1 MDAPIWAEMVST
13 LNLFRALSAEGLA
26 AACAVMRVDK
36 VARNCLIVEQGEPA
50 KRAYAL
56 GAGSVRIAQ
65 TGEDGGQAIIR
76 FIAPGEM
83 FGTVPLFTDH
93 RFPADAIAAEPSVVL
108 SWSERD
114 LRRLIGDHPAIA
126 LNLITIM
133 GTRLAELQERV
144 RELATQ
150 RIEQRIAQAVL
161 RLASQAGQDR
171 LDGVKIEFPL
181 RRKDLADYAGTT
193 LHSASRTLAAW
204 EKAGLLTS
212 RDLHLTIHHIAELRR
227 IAEPSAV

>member
-1 MDAPIWAEMVST
+1 MVGA
-13 LNLFRALSAEGLA
+13 LDLFRALSTDALA
-26 AACAVMRVDK
+26 DACAVMRIDK
-36 VARNCLIVEQGEPA
+36 VARNALIVEQGEPA
-50 KRAYAL
+50 RRAYAL

-76 FIAPGEM
+76 FIGPGEM

-93 RFPADAIAAEPSVVL
+93 RFPADAIAAEESLVL
-108 SWSERD
+108 SWSEHD
-114 LRRLIGDHPAIA
+114 LLALIGAHPTIAI
-126 LNLITIM
+126 NLITIL

-150 RIEQRIAQAVL
+150 RIEQRIAQALL

-193 LHSASRTLAAW
+193 LHSASRMLAAW

-212 RDLHLTIHHIAELRR
+212 RNLHLTIHNIADLRR
-227 IAEPSAV
+227 IAESSTG

>member
-1 MDAPIWAEMVST
+1 MDAPIWAEMVGT

-114 LRRLIGDHPAIA
+114 LRQLIGDHPAIA

-171 LDGVKIEFPL
+171 LDGVKIELPL

-227 IAEPSAV
+227 LAEPPAG

>member
-1 MDAPIWAEMVST
+1 MDAPIWAEMVGT

-114 LRRLIGDHPAIA
+114 LRQLIGDHPAIA

-227 IAEPSAV
+227 IAEPSAG

>member
-1 MDAPIWAEMVST
+1 MDAQAWAKMVDA
-13 LNLFRALSAEGLA
+13 LDLFRALGADALA
-26 AACAVMRVDK
+26 DACAVMRVDK

-93 RFPADAIAAEPSVVL
+93 RFPADAIAAEESVVL
-108 SWSERD
+108 SWSEQD
-114 LRRLIGDHPAIA
+114 LRTLIGAHPAIA

-133 GTRLAELQERV
+133 GMRLAELQERV

-161 RLASQAGQDR
+161 RLASQAGEDR

-212 RDLHLTIHHIAELRR
+212 RDLHLTIHHIGHLRR
-227 IAEPSAV
+227 IAEPSAG